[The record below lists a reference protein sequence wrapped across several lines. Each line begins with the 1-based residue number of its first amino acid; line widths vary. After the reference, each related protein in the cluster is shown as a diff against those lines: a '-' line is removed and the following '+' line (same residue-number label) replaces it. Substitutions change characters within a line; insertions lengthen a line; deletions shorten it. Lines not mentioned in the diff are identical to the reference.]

1 MAFCGFLVAKI
12 RQRYCRLA
20 AGSRTVLGHKGHST
34 ADLDVL
40 TKSRYLFLLLSSAFT
55 PAYCSYPHCYH
66 HAYHAY
72 HVSQYYHVLTI
83 IVIMTM
89 IFMMVII
96 TVYAH
101 MEVS

>member
-12 RQRYCRLA
+12 RRRYCRLV
-20 AGSRTVLGHKGHST
+20 AGSRTVLGHNGHST

-40 TKSRYLFLLLSSAFT
+40 TKSRYLFLLLSSAFK
-55 PAYCSYPHCYH
+55 PAYCCYPHC
-66 HAYHAY
+66 YHAY

-83 IVIMTM
+83 IVIM
-89 IFMMVII
+89 IMMVII

-101 MEVS
+101 MKVS